1 MRGQPRATCHEK
13 TGRDH
18 PPDGTSYPGTV
29 TLAIP
34 KQKIEVRITKAN
46 YQKLA

>member
-1 MRGQPRATCHEK
+1 VRRATRKQGEII
-13 TGRDH
+13 R
-18 PPDGTSYPGTV
+18 PDGTSYPGTV